1 MSERAVGAAIDRVD
15 GRLKATGAALYAADA
30 PVAGLLHG
38 VIVGSLVARGR
49 VKAIDA
55 DAARKAPGVAAVV
68 THENMPRLKQ
78 PGSDFI
84 RGGILNEDRLPLSDD
99 RIHYAGQY
107 LAVVAAE
114 TPEQARYAASL
125 VKVSYADEQPP
136 LAALEDAPQLEDAQR
151 DAFGQPLHYHRGD
164 MEKALTAG
172 GLVTIDATYTTPI
185 ETHNPMEMCATVA
198 EWDGDRLTVH
208 DSTQWVKG
216 TQAILA
222 ECFGL
227 PRENVRVLCP
237 YLGGGFGCKGF
248 INPHTVLAAAVA
260 RVAGR
265 PLKLPLTRAQ
275 MFVGTGHRPFTKQQL
290 TVAATQDGALAA
302 IRHVT
307 TQSGSLVGDW
317 METCGNSTS
326 QVMYACPH
334 VQIAHRLARLHVGSP
349 TFMRG
354 PGEMPGNFALESALD
369 ELACALGMDPVEL
382 RLRNHAAVHPATGK
396 PWSSNYLKDCYAL
409 GAEKFGWRRRT
420 PQPRSMRD
428 GPWLVGWGMATASY
442 PGYRFPASARARLS
456 ADGRAQVSTAGHE
469 LGTGAYTVYSQ
480 AAADALGLP
489 VARVSFEMGDSRLPD
504 APVAGG
510 SNSTASITE
519 AVVAAAA
526 AARAK
531 LIRLAVA
538 DAASPLHGL
547 PEDQAALRDGRLIAA
562 SEPSRGEPFTA
573 VLERGNLA
581 GVEGEASVQLSE
593 EKSGNFAFQSFGAQF
608 CEVQVDE
615 WLGRVRVTRWVG
627 AFDPGRVLN
636 PKTARSQVLGGI
648 IMGIGA
654 ALMEH
659 TVYDRRTARPVT
671 DNLADYAVPVHADS
685 PRIEACFIDRPD
697 PHINTLGCRGVGE
710 LSITGVAAAVANAV
724 HHATGKR
731 IRDLPITPD
740 KLI

>member
-1 MSERAVGAAIDRVD
+1 MSGKAIGSAIDRVD
-15 GRLKATGAALYAADA
+15 GRLKVTGAALYAADT
-30 PVAGLLHG
+30 PVPG
-38 VIVGSLVARGR
+38 VTHAAIVPSLIARGR

-55 DAARKAPGVAAVV
+55 DATRKAPGVVAVV

-84 RGGILNEDRLPLSDD
+84 RGGMLNEDRLPLSDD

-107 LAVVAAE
+107 LAVVVADSA
-114 TPEQARYAASL
+114 EQARYAAFL
-125 VKVSYADEQPP
+125 VKVTYSHEEPP
-136 LAALEDAPQLEDAQR
+136 LVALEDARQFEEAQS
-151 DAFGQPLHYHRGD
+151 DPFGQPLQYRRGD
-164 MEKALTAG
+164 MEKALTAE
-172 GLVTIDATYTTPI
+172 GLVTIDETYTTPI
-185 ETHNPMEMCATVA
+185 ETHNPMEMSATVA
-198 EWDGDRLTVH
+198 QWDGDRLTVH
-208 DSTQWVKG
+208 DATQWVKG

-222 ECFGL
+222 EAFGV

-260 RVAGR
+260 RIVGR
-265 PLKLPLTRAQ
+265 PVKLPLTRGQ
-275 MFVGTGHRPFTKQQL
+275 MFIGVGHRPATEQKL
-290 TVAATQDGALAA
+290 TVAATKDGTLTA

-307 TQSGSLVGDW
+307 TQSTSFVGDW
-317 METCGNSTS
+317 METCGNSSS
-326 QVMYACPH
+326 QVMYACPN
-334 VQIAHRLARLHVGSP
+334 VQIVHRLARLNVGAP

-354 PGEMPGNFALESALD
+354 PGETPGTFALESALD

-382 RLRNHAAVHPATGK
+382 RARNHTGVNPASGK

-409 GAEKFGWRRRT
+409 GAEKFGWQRRT

-428 GPWLVGWGMATASY
+428 GSWLVGWGVATATY
-442 PGYRFPASARARLS
+442 PGHRFPASARVRLT
-456 ADGRAQVSTAGHE
+456 ADGRAHVSTAGHE

-489 VARVSFEMGDSRLPD
+489 VARVSFALGDSSLPD

-519 AVVAAAA
+519 AVVAAAVVA
-526 AARAK
+526 KAK
-531 LIRLAVA
+531 LVRLAVA
-538 DAASPLHGL
+538 DAVSPLHRL
-547 PEDQAALRDGRLIAA
+547 AEDQVALREGRLFATGEA
-562 SEPSRGEPFTA
+562 SRGEPITTVLARGGMTA
-573 VLERGNLA
+573 L
-581 GVEGEASVQLSE
+581 EGEASAQLSA
-593 EKSGNFAFQSFGAQF
+593 EKFTNFAFQSFGAQF
-608 CEVQVDE
+608 CEVKVDE
-615 WLGRVRVTRWVG
+615 QLGRVCVTRWVG
-627 AFDPGRVLN
+627 AFDPDRVLN

-671 DNLADYAVPVHADS
+671 DNLADYAVPVHADA
-685 PRIEACFIDRPD
+685 PQIDACFIDQPD
-697 PHINTLGCRGVGE
+697 PHINTLGCRGIGE
-710 LSITGVAAAVANAV
+710 LSITGTAAAIANAV

-731 IRDLPITPD
+731 VRDLPITPD
-740 KLI
+740 KLL